1 MSFREKNGIAITK
14 CYFKYTDLHY
24 NHLNCT
30 LFFKISDNMDFSV
43 RCIVIALG
51 ILTVSVEGFY
61 GGKVL
66 ALTHLQID

>member
-14 CYFKYTDLHY
+14 CYFQYTDLHY

-30 LFFKISDNMDFSV
+30 LFFKISENMDFSV
-43 RCIVIALG
+43 GCIVIALG

-61 GGKVL
+61 GGKLL
-66 ALTHLQID
+66 ALTRLQIH